1 MPSWEDLG
9 FLMVHP
15 DLLRPRVSGEGTFPG
30 GCAQL
35 GGAVTKSP
43 ELKLGPR
50 KGAGVRFPGWRR
62 LRRKSKEEDEWGRGG
77 VGRQGL
83 EEISY

>member
-1 MPSWEDLG
+1 M
-9 FLMVHP
+9 
-15 DLLRPRVSGEGTFPG
+15 
-30 GCAQL
+30 
-35 GGAVTKSP
+35 TKSP

-83 EEISY
+83 EISY